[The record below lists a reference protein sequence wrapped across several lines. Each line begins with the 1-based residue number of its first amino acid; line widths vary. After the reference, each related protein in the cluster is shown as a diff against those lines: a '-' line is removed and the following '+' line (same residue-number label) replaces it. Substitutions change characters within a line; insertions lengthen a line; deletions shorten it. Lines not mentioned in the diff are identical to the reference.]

1 MRAAVRF
8 LQCLLGMVI
17 GAAPVVI
24 VTLSAKDLPKAL
36 SDGRILL
43 AVVPGLAA
51 LYTWE
56 RYPYLAGGIA
66 SGLHGRWLGPLP
78 PQHARCGSAAVP
90 TLPSSACTR
99 TRVSS
104 QPYVIS
110 TW

>member
-8 LQCLLGMVI
+8 LQCLLGMAI

-66 SGLHGRWLGPLP
+66 SAVAIADGPLSP
-78 PQHARCGSAAVP
+78 LLVAYGVLRAS
-90 TLPSSACTR
+90 
-99 TRVSS
+99 
-104 QPYVIS
+104 
-110 TW
+110 W